1 MPTSHLRLTR
11 QAPIGPV
18 AFVYVCEAAKGR
30 NGAPERGRERQRER
44 DRERYIERDVEREV
58 KSVR

>member
-1 MPTSHLRLTR
+1 MPTLYLRFTR

-44 DRERYIERDVEREV
+44 DRERDIVRDAEREV
-58 KSVR
+58 ESMR